1 MKGKGLLTTLSMA
14 LLIAVMILVF
24 LGFYTLVWWGIGSL
38 ITSAFEISFYW
49 KPIHGFCIAVLSL
62 IIILLFK
69 DSGSNN

>member
-1 MKGKGLLTTLSMA
+1 MKGKKLFTDI
-14 LLIAVMILVF
+14 LIALFVTVVILVF

-62 IIILLFK
+62 IIMLFFRGNK
-69 DSGSNN
+69 

>member
-1 MKGKGLLTTLSMA
+1 MKGKGLLTTLLMV
-14 LLIAVMILVF
+14 LLIVLVF

-62 IIILLFK
+62 IIMLLFR
-69 DSGSNN
+69 GNE

>member
-1 MKGKGLLTTLSMA
+1 MKGKGLLTTLLMV
-14 LLIAVMILVF
+14 LLIVLVF

-62 IIILLFK
+62 IIMLFFK
-69 DSGSNN
+69 GSGSNN

>member
-62 IIILLFK
+62 IIMLFF
-69 DSGSNN
+69 GSNK